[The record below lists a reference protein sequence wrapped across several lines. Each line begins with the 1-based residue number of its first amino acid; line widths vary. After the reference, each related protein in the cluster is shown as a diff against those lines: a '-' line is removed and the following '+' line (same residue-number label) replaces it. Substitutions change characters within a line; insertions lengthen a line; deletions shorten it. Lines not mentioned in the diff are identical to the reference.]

1 MKDSELKKDR
11 IYWAEIIDPE
21 LKAILGKEI
30 RVRFSGILFHNFDS
44 PTEIFFLSQIK
55 IFREVSAKEN
65 PSCNSNQI

>member
-21 LKAILGKEI
+21 LKAIHGKEI
-30 RVRFSGILFHNFDS
+30 RVRFSGILFRNIDS
-44 PTEIFFLSQIK
+44 PSEIFFLSQLK
-55 IFREVSAKEN
+55 LFREVSSKEY